1 MPISLRSIGAN
12 HNEVDTGKALLVFSY
27 STLVAVK
34 VYGRERGLSD
44 VVREGDKFKTNAF
57 HSVTTSKHINK
68 SGFKTAMEVSPE
80 ELAKLAEG

>member
-1 MPISLRSIGAN
+1 MPISLHPIGPN
-12 HNEVDTGKALLVFSY
+12 HNEVETGKALLVFSY

-34 VYGRERGLSD
+34 LFREYS
-44 VVREGDKFKTNAF
+44 EGKPAHFKTNAF

-68 SGFKTAMEVSPE
+68 SGFKNAPEVSPE